1 MEIVN
6 IATMEILLLKVIIY
20 GGKKKV
26 INIISEVAKKVIIY
40 ENELYLW
47 AYVNL
52 GTPLRIV
59 GVMYVNVRLIDASM

>member
-1 MEIVN
+1 
-6 IATMEILLLKVIIY
+6 MEILLLKVIIY

-40 ENELYLW
+40 ESELYLW

-52 GTPLRIV
+52 GMPLRIV
-59 GVMYVNVRLIDASM
+59 GLMYVNARLTDTSM